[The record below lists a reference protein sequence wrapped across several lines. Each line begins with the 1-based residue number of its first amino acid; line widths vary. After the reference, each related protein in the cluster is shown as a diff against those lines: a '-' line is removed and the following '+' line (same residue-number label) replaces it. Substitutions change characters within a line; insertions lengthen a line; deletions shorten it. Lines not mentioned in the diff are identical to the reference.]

1 MGHVREDFLLNSSF
15 PNFQAVSLQKIL
27 KNHITLQQIVGN
39 GLRDFLENDRYI
51 TYYGLLSQAKNT
63 NAK

>member
-15 PNFQAVSLQKIL
+15 QNFQAVGLQKIK
-27 KNHITLQQIVGN
+27 KNHITPQQIVGN

-51 TYYGLLSQAKNT
+51 TYYGQLSQAKNS